1 MDEEMNFF
9 YKNQTWDNFLKKKTI
24 GYKWVY
30 AKKEGNP
37 GKDNIQFKEKLV
49 VKCYA
54 QKERIYY
61 NKVFS
66 PVIKHSSIRILLA
79 WLHSLILS

>member
-1 MDEEMNFF
+1 MDEEMNFFF
-9 YKNQTWDNFLKKKTI
+9 YKNQTWDNLKKKII
-24 GYKWVY
+24 GYKRVY
-30 AKKEGNP
+30 AKKEVNP

-66 PVIKHSSIRILLA
+66 PVIKHSSNRILLA
-79 WLHSLILS
+79 FCIV

>member
-9 YKNQTWDNFLKKKTI
+9 LQKSDLGQLLKKKII

-30 AKKEGNP
+30 AKKEVNP
-37 GKDNIQFKEKLV
+37 GKDNIQFKKKLV

-79 WLHSLILS
+79 LVA